1 MNNFTCKRCGQ
12 CCGVVPFNKA
22 EYKAARRT
30 AEKLGVSLV
39 KQYIRG
45 TPHYVPRALLRQIE
59 HGQVNDLV
67 KSGKLE
73 CPFLEKDND
82 GKCLCRIY
90 ELRPRKCRI
99 FGTRSD
105 IDPRLNCPNQ
115 DEKEKI
121 I

>member
-12 CCGVVPFNKA
+12 CCGVVPFNKT
-22 EYKAARRT
+22 EYKAVRRT

-45 TPHYVPRALLRQIE
+45 IPHYVPRALLRRME
-59 HGQVNDLV
+59 HEQVKDLA

-73 CPFLEKDND
+73 CPFLEKNND
-82 GKCLCRIY
+82 GKSLCQIY
-90 ELRPRKCRI
+90 ELRPAICRI

-115 DEKEKI
+115 KEKEKI